1 MKRILIAVTSH
12 DRMGYSAEQTGLWLE
27 EFAEIYYRF
36 AECGFEAVV
45 ASPSGGEV
53 PIDPRSVGRRFLG
66 TDGKRFIAG
75 NDPVLDETRKLA
87 DVDPDD
93 FCALLYPGGYGPMWD
108 LANDHRNAR
117 IASSFFERDKPVGAV
132 GHGVAALLKARRCD
146 GYPAIYG
153 RRLTALSNE
162 EERDMGLDGLMPF
175 MLEERL
181 KELGAVYCS
190 GSSWRPHV
198 VSDGNLITGQN
209 PRSAGNV
216 AEAMIRVIRRN
227 SGTIP
232 LCRAV
237 AWRYD
242 LISVLK

>member
-1 MKRILIAVTSH
+1 
-12 DRMGYSAEQTGLWLE
+12 
-27 EFAEIYYRF
+27 
-36 AECGFEAVV
+36 
-45 ASPSGGEV
+45 
-53 PIDPRSVGRRFLG
+53 
-66 TDGKRFIAG
+66 
-75 NDPVLDETRKLA
+75 
-87 DVDPDD
+87 
-93 FCALLYPGGYGPMWD
+93 
-108 LANDHRNAR
+108 
-117 IASSFFERDKPVGAV
+117 
-132 GHGVAALLKARRCD
+132 
-146 GYPAIYG
+146 
-153 RRLTALSNE
+153 
-162 EERDMGLDGLMPF
+162 MGLDGLMPF

-209 PRSAGNV
+209 PKSAGNV